1 MFWMLCCTLS
11 IENFVLRDNSRRKLL
26 IPNIIVFVTETQGT
40 MLKKIDFTTKQKSG
54 PGSKVDFEVFL
65 LSIAVYMYMFI
76 ETLLIIMD
84 STSAWFISPN
94 GISVMTWIITRC
106 DGACISVSLG
116 FIIIYLSLTDLR
128 RTVMMT
134 GVFI

>member
-1 MFWMLCCTLS
+1 
-11 IENFVLRDNSRRKLL
+11 
-26 IPNIIVFVTETQGT
+26 

-65 LSIAVYMYMFI
+65 QSIAIYMYMFI

-84 STSAWFISPN
+84 STSAFTYLFRQN

>member
-1 MFWMLCCTLS
+1 
-11 IENFVLRDNSRRKLL
+11 
-26 IPNIIVFVTETQGT
+26 
-40 MLKKIDFTTKQKSG
+40 MLKKIDFTKKQKSG

-65 LSIAVYMYMFI
+65 QSIAVYMYMFI

-94 GISVMTWIITRC
+94 DISVMTLIITRC

>member
-1 MFWMLCCTLS
+1 
-11 IENFVLRDNSRRKLL
+11 
-26 IPNIIVFVTETQGT
+26 

-54 PGSKVDFEVFL
+54 PGSKVDFEAFL
-65 LSIAVYMYMFI
+65 QSIAVYMYMFI

-84 STSAWFISPN
+84 STSAWFISPK
-94 GISVMTWIITRC
+94 GISVMTLIITRC
-106 DGACISVSLG
+106 GGACISVSLG

>member
-1 MFWMLCCTLS
+1 
-11 IENFVLRDNSRRKLL
+11 
-26 IPNIIVFVTETQGT
+26 

-65 LSIAVYMYMFI
+65 QSIAIYMYMFI

-94 GISVMTWIITRC
+94 GISVMTLIITRC